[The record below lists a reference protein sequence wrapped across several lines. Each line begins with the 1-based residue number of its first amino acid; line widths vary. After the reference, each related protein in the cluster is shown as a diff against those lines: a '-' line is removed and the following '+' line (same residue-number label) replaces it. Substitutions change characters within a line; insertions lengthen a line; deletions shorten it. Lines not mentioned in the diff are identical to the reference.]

1 MINTFNRNI
10 YFYLFAL
17 KKNPGLIK
25 FIPKQ
30 AFGFILALFK
40 RIDKTK
46 LKEYFFCFLS
56 GIDTEKTVEC
66 FWEKNDNKIFKW
78 YLEQKEADDIIAS
91 ASPEFLLR
99 PICERLGIKYLVASE
114 VDTASGKFFKENCR
128 GQEKVRRLKDELN
141 VIHADKVYFDSES
154 DIPLAMI
161 ADRAFVISNGEI
173 KEWHDS
179 LQSDVAYK
187 S

>member
-1 MINTFNRNI
+1 MPLSKPKFFSI
-10 YFYLFAL
+10 YPLYLSRFV
-17 KKNPGLIK
+17 
-25 FIPKQ
+25 
-30 AFGFILALFK
+30 LALFK

-46 LKEYFFCFLS
+46 LKEYFFCFLK
-56 GIDTEKTVEC
+56 GIDEKKTVEC

-78 YLEQKEADDIIAS
+78 YLEQKESDDIIAS

-114 VDTASGKFFKENCR
+114 VDAASGKFLKENCR
-128 GQEKVRRLKDELN
+128 GQEKLRRLKDEYN
-141 VIHADKVYFDSES
+141 ITHADKAYFDSES

-161 ADRAFVISNGEI
+161 ADRAFVVSNGEI
-173 KEWHDS
+173 KEWHDTR
-179 LQSDVAYK
+179 QSDVAYK